1 MTKPNETEPTW
12 LAGPL
17 VSEFPNNSTKVVKHG
32 PADIVV
38 IHWNGA
44 FSAFRNEC
52 LHQEMPIHA
61 GYLAPDG
68 FLLCPFHNWCYQV
81 TTGECLTVP
90 GAALEQ
96 FPVQIQEER
105 VWIGVK

>member
-1 MTKPNETEPTW
+1 MTKPNESEPTW

-44 FSAFRNEC
+44 FSAFCNEC

-96 FPVQIQEER
+96 FPVQVQEER